1 MNVNLNESGDGTGL
15 GVVGG
20 RRAGWGAERRRSFE

>member
-15 GVVGG
+15 GVGG
-20 RRAGWGAERRRSFE
+20 RQAGWGAERRSFE